1 MWVVSDIYLNSLGPV
16 PGLGISGP
24 LTTISEPELSESSS
38 PGGASGSSASSTGL
52 ITVSETFGASKTI
65 FSLASK
71 VDWVEY
77 VGSSEVLTSTVISSS
92 DEDLSSSFSGGWM
105 AVCGL
110 CSANTPSEASD
121 KCDSSSS

>member
-16 PGLGISGP
+16 PVSGP

-52 ITVSETFGASKTI
+52 ITVSGTFGASKTI

-121 KCDSSSS
+121 KWD